1 MYDDDDSD
9 DDSNNNTNT
18 NILILMHI
26 TTTTT
31 TTTIIAYEQKSNIIP
46 IKEIDLD
53 KAIAGDTGAEIYDQ
67 NLINHKTQ
75 STSTIGNGYEYT
87 VLLKEHEKTFDSN
100 CVWTVESAD
109 ITKGG
114 AIEWRTDFIR

>member
-1 MYDDDDSD
+1 MCDDDDSD

-31 TTTIIAYEQKSNIIP
+31 TTTTITAYEQKSNIIP

-67 NLINHKTQ
+67 NLINHKRQ
-75 STSTIGNGYEYT
+75 STSTIGNGYEYDADVRLVIPLT
-87 VLLKEHEKTFDSN
+87 RVVDTETCARSEH
-100 CVWTVESAD
+100 C
-109 ITKGG
+109 
-114 AIEWRTDFIR
+114 